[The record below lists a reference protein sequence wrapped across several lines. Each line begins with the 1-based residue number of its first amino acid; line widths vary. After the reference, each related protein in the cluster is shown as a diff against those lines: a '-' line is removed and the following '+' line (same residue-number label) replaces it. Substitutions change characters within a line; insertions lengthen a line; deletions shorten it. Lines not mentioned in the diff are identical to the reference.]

1 MPPATHGQD
10 VYYYFERC
18 VFNFHTLFH
27 PVCLTTNSIYPTVRT
42 FNNTDFLNA
51 FSGAFLDFA
60 VFLNESDKINGSN
73 ITPQWPTWVDGYTE
87 MLFNQS
93 TTNEP
98 VVETI
103 RTDEQLLKRCE

>member
-1 MPPATHGQD
+1 M
-10 VYYYFERC
+10 
-18 VFNFHTLFH
+18 
-27 PVCLTTNSIYPTVRT
+27 CLTTNSIYPSVRT

-73 ITPQWPTWVDGYTE
+73 ITPQWPTWDDGYTE

-103 RTDEQLLKRCE
+103 QTDEQLLKRCE